1 VYEDRIHLFFHC
13 NFSAKIWTYLQ
24 IEWQRH
30 DDLQVV
36 LSEAKRSFRQPFF
49 MEVIIT
55 APLEYLA
62 YQEWEKI
69 DRRMYRLLD
78 GRPNLYKICI
88 GCSI

>member
-1 VYEDRIHLFFHC
+1 
-13 NFSAKIWTYLQ
+13 
-24 IEWQRH
+24 
-30 DDLQVV
+30 
-36 LSEAKRSFRQPFF
+36 